1 MKFVKKLLV
10 IGVSASIYY
19 LALFANEWLVG
30 DSEFSFDVHW
40 VFFPSGFR
48 FILVLLALESG
59 ALGIAWEV
67 FFGITKII
75 PIWALSLH

>member
-1 MKFVKKLLV
+1 MKFIKKLLV

-48 FILVLLALESG
+48 FILVLLALE
-59 ALGIAWEV
+59 
-67 FFGITKII
+67 
-75 PIWALSLH
+75 